1 MDGESG
7 QAAPNGACTPMIPE
21 HLVIPTILTIAPLVL
36 WGVWIVSES
45 SFDIFLA
52 QSRARSYL
60 TKSLRWIRPI
70 DTESDERT
78 IRRKAVH
85 FIFALGLG
93 TFWLIY
99 LLVFVVPNF
108 ALPITLILLS
118 IVSYGVYLLNGAN
131 RQRKMETRKF
141 ESELPTF
148 MQLMTVL
155 ISSGISPTRALD
167 LLTRR
172 PQSVS
177 ARKLRDVVKDV
188 NEGKSIVEALDTLAA
203 QNESLILRRFT
214 TGIILGIERGS
225 SLTPVLIAQ
234 VKDARTLEKNKTLQ
248 KAGRAEIALMVPVV
262 FLILPISILFALW
275 PSYQQLGDFL

>member
-1 MDGESG
+1 
-7 QAAPNGACTPMIPE
+7 MIPE
-21 HLVIPTILTIAPLVL
+21 HLVIPTILIIAPLVI
-36 WGVWIVSES
+36 WGVWILSES

-52 QSRARSYL
+52 QSQTKSHL
-60 TKSLRWIRPI
+60 TKYLGSIRPI
-70 DTESDERT
+70 DSKSDERT
-78 IRRKAVH
+78 IRRRVVN
-85 FIFALGLG
+85 FIFAFGLGL
-93 TFWLIY
+93 FWLIY
-99 LLVFVVPNF
+99 FLFFVVPKF

-118 IVSYGVYLLNGAN
+118 IMSYGVHLLNRAK
-131 RQRKMETRKF
+131 REQKIEIRKF

-188 NEGKSIVEALDTLAA
+188 NEGKSIVEALDALAA
-203 QNESLILRRFT
+203 KNESLILRRFT

-248 KAGRAEIALMVPVV
+248 KAGRAEIALMIPVV